1 MKIYK
6 DLISIIEK
14 KYVSKFFV
22 LIILM
27 IIGAFLE
34 TFGISLIIPL
44 VSTLLSDEFALPNQI
59 TSIAPILQE
68 SSKEEIILLATSFFV
83 MFYFLKSIYLALLV
97 YGQSRYI
104 YSLQNNISTRL
115 YKTYLYQPYS
125 FHLHR
130 NSGEIISNSVTEAM
144 QFALGLVA
152 PIIYII
158 TDILIIVCI
167 SILLFYVEPYGA
179 ASVMVLF
186 FIGSNFLYILSKNRS
201 AKWGEKR
208 QENEANRIKSAQ
220 QGLSGIKE
228 VKLHGFEEI
237 FSDFFSK
244 STNISLSSGMKQTT
258 LQGMPKIFFELLTV
272 FAISILIYVLYKS
285 GMSSTELISTLGVFA
300 LAAFKLLPSVSRLV
314 TNVQAL
320 RFATP
325 VIKKIKHEIR
335 LESKK
340 RLDNSVKKLPFK
352 NEIALKNIFFKY
364 EKTEKEVLRNINL
377 NIFAGQSIGIIG
389 PSGSGKSTLVDL
401 ILGLLSPNRGE
412 ISIDGKE
419 ITSEDIKSW
428 QKNIGYVSQSIFI
441 LDDTFRKNIAFGVS
455 EKEINDER
463 IKDAIKFS
471 QLGELIN
478 ELPNGV
484 DSFVGEAGVRIS
496 GGQRQRIGIARALYN
511 NPSILVFDE
520 ATSALDNETEKS
532 VMNSITSLQGN
543 KTIIIIAHRL
553 TTVKDCDTIIQL
565 EKGSI
570 VKKGKPKDLL

>member
-1 MKIYK
+1 
-6 DLISIIEK
+6 
-14 KYVSKFFV
+14 
-22 LIILM
+22 M
-27 IIGAFLE
+27 IGIDFL
-34 TFGISLIIPL
+34 FP
-44 VSTLLSDEFALPNQI
+44 
-59 TSIAPILQE
+59 
-68 SSKEEIILLATSFFV
+68 
-83 MFYFLKSIYLALLV
+83 
-97 YGQSRYI
+97 
-104 YSLQNNISTRL
+104 
-115 YKTYLYQPYS
+115 
-125 FHLHR
+125 
-130 NSGEIISNSVTEAM
+130 
-144 QFALGLVA
+144 
-152 PIIYII
+152 
-158 TDILIIVCI
+158 
-167 SILLFYVEPYGA
+167 
-179 ASVMVLF
+179 
-186 FIGSNFLYILSKNRS
+186 
-201 AKWGEKR
+201 
-208 QENEANRIKSAQ
+208 
-220 QGLSGIKE
+220 
-228 VKLHGFEEI
+228 
-237 FSDFFSK
+237 
-244 STNISLSSGMKQTT
+244 
-258 LQGMPKIFFELLTV
+258 
-272 FAISILIYVLYKS
+272 
-285 GMSSTELISTLGVFA
+285 
-300 LAAFKLLPSVSRLV
+300 FKLLPSVSRLV